1 MSKIID
7 ISNLYPA
14 RPNGLPS
21 LGRSRLHP
29 AVRGL
34 SLAPFEPTIDR
45 VDLSDEG
52 IRLSRAASEQ
62 DARIARRAQIVADIA
77 AGTYITPHK
86 IDVTVDRLLDILA

>member
-21 LGRSRLHP
+21 LNRARLHP
-29 AVRGL
+29 ADREL
-34 SLAPFEPTIDR
+34 SLVPFEPTIDR

-52 IRLSRAASEQ
+52 IRLSRATSEQ

-77 AGTYITPHK
+77 AGTYITPDK

>member
-14 RPNGLPS
+14 QPNGLPS
-21 LGRSRLHP
+21 LDRSRLHR
-29 AVRGL
+29 AVREL
-34 SLAPFEPTIDR
+34 SLAPSGPTIDR

-52 IRLSRAASEQ
+52 LRLSRAALEE

-77 AGTYITPHK
+77 AGTYITPDK
-86 IDVTVDRLLDILA
+86 IDVTVDRLLDVLA